1 MGGRGSSSGAKGG
14 AAGRNTFFSNVPVE
28 GVPSSSSRAQEVL
41 RGVHD
46 VLSDFGIE
54 DSLSGIRYT
63 EYVGLQRKNRN
74 AFAGVNGFNQLTV
87 SNNYLKSENRETGYT
102 VNESFHGVGTHE
114 AGHIV
119 AYTLLKNKVMP
130 DGSSLQQATAR
141 ANGKLE
147 KAVIREATKRYGS
160 NPKIS
165 EYGSTSFAEKVAE
178 AVSDVYTN
186 KTKANPYSRVIV
198 QVLKD
203 TQSGDFK
210 PKINY
215 NSGIKRY

>member
-14 AAGRNTFFSNVPVE
+14 AAGRNAFFSNVPVE
-28 GVPSSSSRAQEVL
+28 GVPSSSSRAWEVL
-41 RGVHD
+41 HGVHD
-46 VLSDFGIE
+46 VLSDFGLE
-54 DSLSGIRYT
+54 DSLSGIRYSD
-63 EYVGLQRKNRN
+63 EVGLQRKNRN
-74 AFAGVNGFNQLTV
+74 AAAGVNGFNQLTV
-87 SNNYLKSENRETGYT
+87 SNNYLKSENREAGYT
-102 VNESFHGVGTHE
+102 VNGSFHGTGAHE

-119 AYTLLKNKVMP
+119 VSEILRNKVMP
-130 DGSSLQQATAR
+130 DGSPLQQATAR

-186 KTKANPYSRVIV
+186 KAKANPYSRVIV

>member
-14 AAGRNTFFSNVPVE
+14 AGGSSLFGNVPVE
-28 GVPSSSSRAQEVL
+28 GVPSSYSRAQEVL

-46 VLSDFGIE
+46 VLSDFGLE
-54 DSLSGIRYT
+54 DSLSGIRYSNG
-63 EYVGLQRKNRN
+63 VPFQHKDRN
-74 AFAGVNGFNQLTV
+74 ALAGVNGFNQLTV

-102 VNESFHGVGTHE
+102 VTGSFYGTGAHE

-119 AYTLLKNKVMP
+119 AYTLLNNKVMP
-130 DGSSLQQATAR
+130 DGSPIQQATAR

-147 KAVIREATKRYGS
+147 KAVIKEATKRYGS
-160 NPKIS
+160 NPVIS
-165 EYGSTSFAEKVAE
+165 KYGSTSSAEKVAE

-186 KTKANPYSRVIV
+186 KAKANPYSRVIV